1 MSFDV
6 VQKLEAKVM
15 MMSFPCLPSLSTT
28 PAFSLTNKL
37 CDYHYQKLS
46 CCVLG
51 NASTAAAV
59 LQQQIRSESSPVPIA
74 NSSSMTPDFK
84 HVPMANNNTKAND
97 WKSKGTPQLKRWSR
111 VRNIRPGRRLDRPVQ
126 DKVETPE
133 SPASP
138 SSSTSTTTTTN
149 KNFTNNGI
157 PSIPNRTDE
166 YEGSDD
172 EDNRDSPSRKAIYMV
187 SDGTGWTAEHSVN
200 AALGQFETC
209 LVDGGCGVNTHL
221 FSGIDEIDRL
231 LEIIRQA
238 AKEEALLLYTLA
250 DPNMAE
256 VAKRACQLWGVPYTD
271 ILGPTTEAIAV
282 HLGVAPS
289 GVPRGSPTRNTPLSK
304 RYFKRIEAVEFTIK
318 QDDGALPNNLHKAD
332 LVLVGVS
339 RTSKT
344 PLSTYLAQKEY
355 KVANVPLVLGIDPP
369 KELFEID
376 QDKIYGLII
385 SPAIL
390 QSIRLARA
398 KTLGLHYS
406 TTNYSEMDHIRQ
418 ELEYASKLFAQN
430 PRWPVID
437 VTGKAIEETA
447 AVIVRIYHEKTEKY
461 GMPRISKRY

>member
-1 MSFDV
+1 MT
-6 VQKLEAKVM
+6 
-15 MMSFPCLPSLSTT
+15 MSFPGLSTT
-28 PAFSLTNKL
+28 PAFSLTKKL
-37 CDYHYQKLS
+37 CDYHYQNLS
-46 CCVLG
+46 CCIVG
-51 NASTAAAV
+51 NASIGALM
-59 LQQQIRSESSPVPIA
+59 LQPQIRAESSSSSLPIA
-74 NSSSMTPDFK
+74 TSSSMAPDFK
-84 HVPMANNNTKAND
+84 KEPRASNSTKGND

-111 VRNIRPGRRLDRPVQ
+111 VRNIRSGRRLDRPVQ
-126 DKVETPE
+126 DKVET
-133 SPASP
+133 SLSP
-138 SSSTSTTTTTN
+138 SSPTFTTTAADN
-149 KNFTNNGI
+149 NYTNNSI
-157 PSIPNRTDE
+157 PSISNRMDE
-166 YEGSDD
+166 YEGRDD
-172 EDNRDSPSRKAIYMV
+172 EDDIELSSGKAIYMV

-209 LVDGGCGVNTHL
+209 LVDRGCGVDTHL
-221 FSGIDEIDRL
+221 FSGIDEMDRL
-231 LEIIRQA
+231 MEIIRQA

-256 VAKRACQLWGVPYTD
+256 VAKRACQLWGVPHID
-271 ILGPTTEAIAV
+271 ILGPTTEAIAA

-289 GVPRGSPTRNTPLSK
+289 GVPRGSPARNTPLS
-304 RYFKRIEAVEFTIK
+304 RQYFKRIEAVEFTIK
-318 QDDGALPNNLHKAD
+318 QDDGAMPHNLHKSD

-344 PLSTYLAQKEY
+344 PLSTYLAQKGY

-406 TTNYSEMDHIRQ
+406 NSNYSEMDHIRREQ
-418 ELEYASKLFAQN
+418 ENANKLFAQN

-447 AVIVRIYHEKTEKY
+447 AVVVRIYHERREKNA
-461 GMPRISKRY
+461 MPRISKRY